1 MASREKETCSASD
14 EATCVSG
21 DTTHDGDIRKLSDAA
36 RDMFVALWALGAA
49 SEESDAPSRAYYCYS
64 GADSFAAASSS
75 FRFLSLPQPESFRRA
90 PQAQPL
96 SEESEEAAATGD
108 DGAARIRAIQGTCFF
123 MRVGYWTYEV
133 CPFKRVRQYHSE
145 TSKEG
150 TSVHSE
156 FVVGTYD
163 ASKDDWRA
171 SQLLYTQQFTMGDEG
186 RSATVRIICPE
197 NRRDEDGLVIVH
209 EPSVK
214 HYVITLR
221 VAAICTPAEGAAKP
235 AAAAAAAAN
244 ARAAAAAAAAAAA
257 GMPQARAAEKM
268 DMLAMP
274 RSMPSAPLAEI
285 ATPQARLLSPI
296 RGRCFQIVKDYWT
309 YEYCPMKHVRQFHV
323 EAHWLTS
330 NPNPILTPTLY

>member
-1 MASREKETCSASD
+1 MHEGSGSTEAASREL
-14 EATCVSG
+14 G
-21 DTTHDGDIRKLSDAA
+21 DA
-36 RDMFVALWALGAA
+36 DMFVALWALAAA

-64 GADSFAAASSS
+64 GADSFAAASSSSS

-171 SQLLYTQQFTMGDEG
+171 SQLLYTQQFTLGDEG

-244 ARAAAAAAAAAAA
+244 ARAKAAAAAAAA
-257 GMPQARAAEKM
+257 GMPQARAAERM
-268 DMLAMP
+268 GMLGMP

>member
-1 MASREKETCSASD
+1 
-14 EATCVSG
+14 VWGG
-21 DTTHDGDIRKLSDAA
+21 DHGRKAKLGDGDMLI
-36 RDMFVALWALGAA
+36 ALWAPLAAA
-49 SEESDAPSRAYYCYS
+49 SEEGDAPSRAYYCYS

-90 PQAQPL
+90 PQAPL
-96 SEESEEAAATGD
+96 AGSEEVSEEAAATGA

-156 FVVGTYD
+156 YVVGTYD
-163 ASKDDWRA
+163 ASKDHWRA
-171 SQLLYTQQFTMGDEG
+171 SQLLYTQLFSMGDEG

-197 NRRDEDGLVIVH
+197 NRREEDGLVIVH
-209 EPSVK
+209 EPSEK
-214 HYVITLR
+214 QYVITLR
-221 VAAICTPAEGAAKP
+221 LAAICTPAEGAVKP
-235 AAAAAAAAN
+235 AAAAAAAN
-244 ARAAAAAAAAAAA
+244 ARAKAAVAAAAAA
-257 GMPQARAAEKM
+257 GIPQARAAESM
-268 DMLAMP
+268 GALTMP
-274 RSMPSAPLAEI
+274 GSRPGAPLAEI

-323 EAHWLTS
+323 EARTGAA
-330 NPNPILTPTLY
+330 LTPNLYQP